1 MDKNTRSDDDMR
13 WQLQSSEYM
22 FKDTWMTVRAD
33 TCIKPDGKIVTP
45 YYVYEFPD
53 WVTAFAITK
62 EGKVIIEKQYRHA
75 LGQVHYEIP
84 GGCVDKSDNSF
95 QAAVE
100 RELLEETGYKFDHI
114 EFIGNTSANPS
125 TNANIM
131 HLFLATG
138 GEYVQ
143 KPELDEGED
152 IEVHLFSIDEVKEL
166 VRTNQIIQSMHV
178 TCILYALERLG
189 LLKY

>member
-1 MDKNTRSDDDMR
+1 MSNNVRSDASMM
-13 WQLQSSEYM
+13 WQTNESKYL

-33 TCIKPDGKIVTP
+33 TCTKPDGKIVTP

-62 EGKVIIEKQYRHA
+62 DGKVIMEKQYRHA

-84 GGCVDKSDNSF
+84 GGCVDKSDYSF

-125 TNANIM
+125 TNANMM

-152 IEVHLFSIDEVKEL
+152 IEVQLFTIDEVKEL

>member
-1 MDKNTRSDDDMR
+1 MSNNNRSDASMM
-13 WQLQSSEYM
+13 WQTNESKYL

-33 TCIKPDGKIVTP
+33 TCTKPDGKIVTP

-62 EGKVIIEKQYRHA
+62 DGRVILEKQYRHA

-84 GGCVDKSDNSF
+84 GGCVDKSDSSF

-125 TNANIM
+125 TNANMM

-152 IEVHLFSIDEVKEL
+152 IEVHLFTIEEVKEL

>member
-1 MDKNTRSDDDMR
+1 MSNNERSDASMM
-13 WQLQSSEYM
+13 WQTNESKYL

-33 TCIKPDGKIVTP
+33 TCSKPDGKIVTP

-53 WVTAFAITK
+53 WVTAFAVTK
-62 EGKVIIEKQYRHA
+62 DGRVIMEKQYRHA

-84 GGCVDKSDNSF
+84 GGCVDKSDSSF

-125 TNANIM
+125 TNANMM

-152 IEVHLFSIDEVKEL
+152 IEVHLFTIEEVKEL

>member
-1 MDKNTRSDDDMR
+1 MRNETRSDASMI
-13 WQLQSSEYM
+13 WQTNESKYL

-33 TCIKPDGKIVTP
+33 TCTKPDGKIVTP

-84 GGCVDKSDNSF
+84 GGCVDKSDPSF
-95 QAAVE
+95 QAAVA

-125 TNANIM
+125 TNANMM

-143 KPELDEGED
+143 KPDLDEGED
-152 IEVHLFSIDEVKEL
+152 IEVHLFTIEEVKEL
-166 VRTNQIIQSMHV
+166 VKTNQIIQSMHV
-178 TCILYALERLG
+178 TCILYALDRLG

>member
-1 MDKNTRSDDDMR
+1 MNKIVRNDEDMK
-13 WQLQSSEYM
+13 WKTVSSKYL
-22 FKDTWMTVRAD
+22 FRDTWMTIRAD
-33 TCIKPDGKIVTP
+33 TCTKPDGSIITP

-53 WVTAFAITK
+53 WVTAFALTK
-62 EGKVIIEKQYRHA
+62 DGKVIMEKQYRQA
-75 LGQVHYEIP
+75 LGQVNYEIP
-84 GGCVDKSDNSF
+84 GGCVDKEDSSF
-95 QAAVE
+95 QYAVE

-114 EFIGNTSANPS
+114 EFLGTTSANPS

-138 GEYVQ
+138 GDYVQ

-152 IEVHLFSIDEVKEL
+152 IEIHLFTIDEVKEML
-166 VRTNQIIQSMHV
+166 RKNQIIQSMHV

>member
-1 MDKNTRSDDDMR
+1 
-13 WQLQSSEYM
+13 
-22 FKDTWMTVRAD
+22 
-33 TCIKPDGKIVTP
+33 
-45 YYVYEFPD
+45 
-53 WVTAFAITK
+53 
-62 EGKVIIEKQYRHA
+62 
-75 LGQVHYEIP
+75 
-84 GGCVDKSDNSF
+84 
-95 QAAVE
+95 
-100 RELLEETGYKFDHI
+100 
-114 EFIGNTSANPS
+114 
-125 TNANIM
+125 M

-152 IEVHLFSIDEVKEL
+152 IEVQLFTINEVKEL

>member
-1 MDKNTRSDDDMR
+1 MSNKNRSDASMM
-13 WQLQSSEYM
+13 WQTNESKYL

-33 TCIKPDGKIVTP
+33 TCTKPDGKIVTP

-62 EGKVIIEKQYRHA
+62 EGKVIMEKQYRHA

-84 GGCVDKSDNSF
+84 GGCVDKSDVSF

-125 TNANIM
+125 TNANMM

-152 IEVHLFSIDEVKEL
+152 IEVHLFTIDEVKEL
-166 VRTNQIIQSMHV
+166 VRSNQIIQSMHV

>member
-1 MDKNTRSDDDMR
+1 MSNKNRSDASMM
-13 WQLQSSEYM
+13 WQTNESKYL

-33 TCIKPDGKIVTP
+33 TCTKPDGKIVTP

-62 EGKVIIEKQYRHA
+62 EGKVIMEKQYRHA

-84 GGCVDKSDNSF
+84 GGCVDKSDVSF

-100 RELLEETGYKFDHI
+100 RELLEETGYKFNHI

-125 TNANIM
+125 TNANMM

-143 KPELDEGED
+143 RPELDEGED
-152 IEVHLFSIDEVKEL
+152 IEVHLFTIDEVKEL
-166 VRTNQIIQSMHV
+166 VRTNQIIQSMHI
-178 TCILYALERLG
+178 TCILYSLERLG

>member
-1 MDKNTRSDDDMR
+1 MSYNTRSDDDMK

-84 GGCVDKSDNSF
+84 GGCVDKSDSSF

-125 TNANIM
+125 TNANMM

-152 IEVHLFSIDEVKEL
+152 IEVQLFSIEEVKEL

>member
-1 MDKNTRSDDDMR
+1 MSNSKRSDADMV
-13 WQLQSSEYM
+13 WQTESTKYL

-33 TCIKPDGKIVTP
+33 TCIKPDGKVITP

-53 WVTAFAITK
+53 WVTAFALTK
-62 EGKVIIEKQYRHA
+62 DGKVILEKQYRHA

-84 GGCVDKSDNSF
+84 GGCVDQVDTSF
-95 QAAVE
+95 QAAVA
-100 RELLEETGYKFDHI
+100 RELLEETGYKFDHF
-114 EFIGNTSANPS
+114 EFLGNTSANPS
-125 TNANIM
+125 TNANMM

-138 GEYVQ
+138 GEYIQ

-152 IEVHLFSIDEVKEL
+152 IVVELFTIDEVKEML
-166 VRTNQIIQSMHV
+166 RNNQIIQSMHV

-189 LLKY
+189 QLKY

>member
-1 MDKNTRSDDDMR
+1 MSNSKRSDADML
-13 WQLQSSEYM
+13 WQTESSKYL

-33 TCIKPDGKIVTP
+33 TCIKPDGKVITP

-62 EGKVIIEKQYRHA
+62 EGKVILEKQYRHA

-84 GGCVDKSDNSF
+84 GGCVDKSDSNF

-100 RELLEETGYKFDHI
+100 RELLEETGYKFEHF
-114 EFIGNTSANPS
+114 EFLGNTSANPS
-125 TNANIM
+125 TNANMM

-152 IEVHLFSIDEVKEL
+152 IIVELFTIDEVKEM
-166 VRTNQIIQSMHV
+166 VRNNHIIQSMHV
-178 TCILYALERLG
+178 TCILYALERIG
-189 LLKY
+189 QLKY

>member
-1 MDKNTRSDDDMR
+1 MSNNNRSDASMI
-13 WQLQSSEYM
+13 WQTNESKYL

-33 TCIKPDGKIVTP
+33 TCTKPDGKIITP

-62 EGKVIIEKQYRHA
+62 DGKVIMEKQYRHA

-84 GGCVDKSDNSF
+84 GGCVDKEDSSF
-95 QAAVE
+95 EVAVR
-100 RELLEETGYKFDHI
+100 RELLEETGYQFDHF
-114 EFIGNTSANPS
+114 EFLGNISANPS
-125 TNANIM
+125 TNANMM

-143 KPELDEGED
+143 KPSLDEGED
-152 IEVHLFSIDEVKEL
+152 IEVQLFTIDEVKDL
-166 VRTNQIIQSMHV
+166 LRNNQIIQSMHV
-178 TCILYALERLG
+178 TCIFYALERLG